1 MTSMFFLVTISF
13 PLAVIRQP
21 LLNTRDNIYK
31 LDSSFHI
38 HSCFSVPLSFLN
50 KDEGA
55 VFFVSFLYNNVYN
68 IWEIWGEVLKLC

>member
-13 PLAVIRQP
+13 LLAVIRQP
-21 LLNTRDNIYK
+21 LSNTRDKYIFK

-55 VFFVSFLYNNVYN
+55 VFLSLSYIIMY
-68 IWEIWGEVLKLC
+68 IIYGKYGEKC